1 MKPRHWVTLVVVL
14 IAGALLVG
22 IMLRLQAGD
31 EDENPTSTGDSTA
44 DSVRAAVQSTAAQT
58 AFASEI
64 AVPVQGAVIR
74 RDTFV
79 VWIDAEGR
87 AAALRSAPLH
97 AEVEGPVLEV
107 PVREGQRVQPGD
119 LLARIDSEPYELSVR
134 RAQSEVD
141 RAQAEFEN
149 LTLFDEE
156 IEDPEVRQGRER
168 QARIRSGLST
178 AEADLEQAE
187 YELAKTRIL
196 APFAGRLANLAIV
209 QGSRLRTGDSV
220 ATVIDLS
227 RIDVEADVLETE
239 LPYIQLGRDVR
250 VNFPAIPDETFTG
263 RVVTINPLVNP
274 ESNTAR
280 VTVRLSNPEAR
291 IVPGMFGKLEIA
303 GRLLADRMFV
313 PRDAIVERS
322 GSGRR
327 REVIFVFD
335 PNEPGS
341 DRGGAK
347 WKYVTTGVESGGF
360 IEVSPET
367 EQDGFEPGQIVL
379 VEGHATLIHD
389 ARVQIENHG
398 ELEDER

>member
-1 MKPRHWVTLVVVL
+1 MKPRHWVTLVVVV

-22 IMLRLQAGD
+22 IMWRLRAGEEEDATGAGD
-31 EDENPTSTGDSTA
+31 SVA

-64 AVPVQGAVIR
+64 AMPVQGAVIR

-97 AEVEGPVLEV
+97 AEVEGSVLEV
-107 PVREGQRVQPGD
+107 PVREGQQVGTGE
-119 LLARIDSEPYELSVR
+119 LLARIDPVPYELKVR
-134 RAQSEVD
+134 RAQAEVD
-141 RAQAEFEN
+141 KAQAEFEN

-156 IEDPEVRQGRER
+156 IEDPAVRQGRER

-178 AEADLEQAE
+178 AEADLEEAE
-187 YELAKTRIL
+187 YGLAKTELR

-227 RIDVEADVLETE
+227 RVDVEADVLETE
-239 LPYIQLGRDVR
+239 LPYVQQGREVR
-250 VNFPAIPDETFTG
+250 VTFPAIPDETFRG
-263 RVVTINPLVNP
+263 RVVTINPLVST

-280 VTVRLSNPEAR
+280 VTVRLSNPGAR
-291 IVPGMFGKLEIA
+291 IVPGMFGKLRIA

-335 PNEPGS
+335 PSEPGS
-341 DRGGAK
+341 DRGSAK

-360 IEVSPET
+360 IEIEPET
-367 EQDGFEPGQIVL
+367 EQDRFEPGQIVL

-389 ARVQIENHG
+389 ARVQIENYA
-398 ELEDER
+398 ELGGTR

>member
-1 MKPRHWVTLVVVL
+1 MKPRHWVTLVVVV

-22 IMLRLQAGD
+22 IMLRLRAGD
-31 EDENPTSTGDSTA
+31 ESDDSPSSTDSAA

-64 AVPVQGAVIR
+64 AVPVRGAVIR

-87 AAALRSAPLH
+87 AAALRSAPLY

-107 PVREGQRVQPGD
+107 PVREGQRVGTEE
-119 LLARIDSEPYELSVR
+119 LLARIDPVPYQLKVR
-134 RAQSEVD
+134 RAQADVD
-141 RAQAEFEN
+141 RARAEFDN

-156 IEDPEVRQGRER
+156 IEDSSVRQGRAR
-168 QARIRSGLST
+168 QARARSGLSG
-178 AEADLEQAE
+178 AEADLEVAE
-187 YELAKTRIL
+187 YELAKTEIR
-196 APFAGRLANLAIV
+196 APFEGRLANLAIV

-220 ATVIDLS
+220 AMVIDLS
-227 RIDVEADVLETE
+227 RVDVEADVLETE
-239 LPYIQLGRDVR
+239 LPYLQQGREVR
-250 VNFPAIPDETFTG
+250 VTFPAIPDETFTG

-280 VTVRLSNPEAR
+280 VTVRLSNPGAR
-291 IVPGMFGKLEIA
+291 IVPGMFGKLRIA

-341 DRGGAK
+341 DRGSAK
-347 WKYVTTGVESGGF
+347 WKYVTTGIESGGF
-360 IEVSPET
+360 IEVEPET
-367 EQDGFEPGQIVL
+367 EQDRFEPGQIVL

-389 ARVQIENHG
+389 ARVQIENHT
-398 ELEDER
+398 ELEGDR

>member
-1 MKPRHWVTLVVVL
+1 MKPRHWVTLVVVV

-22 IMLRLQAGD
+22 IMLRLRAGE
-31 EDENPTSTGDSTA
+31 EDDSSSAGTDPTA
-44 DSVRAAVQSTAAQT
+44 DSVRAAVQSTAAEA

-87 AAALRSAPLH
+87 AAALRSAPLY
-97 AEVEGPVLEV
+97 AEVEGSVLEV
-107 PVREGQRVQPGD
+107 PVREGQRVAAGA
-119 LLARIDSEPYELSVR
+119 LLARIDPVPYQLTVR
-134 RAQSEVD
+134 RRQAEVD

-156 IEDPEVRQGRER
+156 IEDPALREGRER
-168 QARIRSGLST
+168 QARIRSGLSA
-178 AEADLEQAE
+178 AEADLEEAE
-187 YELAKTRIL
+187 YELAKTQIR
-196 APFAGRLANLAIV
+196 APFTGRLANLAIV

-239 LPYIQLGRDVR
+239 LPYVQQGREVR
-250 VNFPAIPDETFTG
+250 VTFPAIPDQSFTG
-263 RVVTINPLVNP
+263 RVVTINPLVSA
-274 ESNTAR
+274 ESNSAR

-291 IVPGMFGKLEIA
+291 MVPGMFGKLRIA

-335 PNEPGS
+335 PNEAGS
-341 DRGGAK
+341 DRGSAK
-347 WKYVTTGVESGGF
+347 WKYVTTGIESGGF
-360 IEVSPET
+360 IEVEPET
-367 EQDGFEPGQIVL
+367 EQDRFEPGQIVL

-389 ARVQIENHG
+389 ARVQIENHA
-398 ELEDER
+398 ELGADR